1 MFSLKIRPMMLSLLS
16 FGAIAAGSSALAE
29 SHHHN
34 NGDDGETPFV
44 EGADMSG
51 MDGMGGDHMAM
62 MQSMM
67 QMHMSMMN
75 QMAMNGQI
83 SALFD
88 GNDVDSALADF
99 DTNGDGML
107 DIDEYAVWD
116 SQALRDMM
124 VDRFQSIDA
133 DGSGDVTLDELQAAL
148 DDMST
153 MNHMRG
159 GMGDVSGGMDN
170 MDVDMGNMDG
180 DESDG

>member
-1 MFSLKIRPMMLSLLS
+1 MFSLKIRPMMLLS
-16 FGAIAAGSSALAE
+16 MSVGTIAAGSSALAE
-29 SHHHN
+29 NHHHN
-34 NGDDGETPFV
+34 NGDNGETPFV

-67 QMHMSMMN
+67 QMHMSMMT

-107 DIDEYAVWD
+107 DIDEYAAWD

-153 MNHMRG
+153 IDHMSG
-159 GMGDVSGGMDN
+159 GMGGMDG
-170 MDVDMGNMDG
+170 DMSNMDG

>member
-34 NGDDGETPFV
+34 NEGDGETPFV
-44 EGADMSG
+44 EGAGMSG
-51 MDGMGGDHMAM
+51 MDGMSGMGGDHMAM

-67 QMHMSMMN
+67 QMHMSMMT
-75 QMAMNGQI
+75 QMTMNGQI

-88 GNDVDSALADF
+88 GNDVDSSLADF
-99 DTNGDGML
+99 DNNGDGML

-133 DGSGDVTLDELQAAL
+133 DGSGDVTLDELQTTL

-153 MNHMRG
+153 MDLMN
-159 GMGDVSGGMDN
+159 GGMDD
-170 MDVDMGNMDG
+170 MDGDMSNMDG

>member
-1 MFSLKIRPMMLSLLS
+1 MLSLKIRPMTLSLLS
-16 FGAIAAGSSALAE
+16 LGAIAAGSSALAE
-29 SHHHN
+29 NHHHS

-44 EGADMSG
+44 EGSG
-51 MDGMGGDHMAM
+51 MDGMGGMSGMGGDHMAM

-67 QMHMSMMN
+67 QMHMSMMT

-124 VDRFQSIDA
+124 VDRFQSLDA

-153 MNHMRG
+153 MDHMSG
-159 GMGDVSGGMDN
+159 GMGDMNGGMDG
-170 MDVDMGNMDG
+170 DMSNMDG
-180 DESDG
+180 GESDG